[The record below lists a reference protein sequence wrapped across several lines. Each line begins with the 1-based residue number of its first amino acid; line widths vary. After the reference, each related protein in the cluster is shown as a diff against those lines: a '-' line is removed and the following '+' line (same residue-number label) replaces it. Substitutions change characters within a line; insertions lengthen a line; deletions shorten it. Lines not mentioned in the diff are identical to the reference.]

1 LPVKT
6 NQKNIHSYAHLRR
19 PEWLKV
25 RLSSGQNFSDVRHLV
40 SHQNLHTVCE
50 SARCPNIGECWSR
63 RTATFMILGN
73 VCTRSCTF
81 CNIQVSKPTF
91 YDLDEPRRV
100 AEAVKNLNLN
110 HAVITSVA
118 RDDLKDG
125 GSFIFA
131 ETIRQIRAIHPECR
145 IEVLIPD
152 FKGNTANLDT
162 VLEAKPDILNHN
174 LETVERLQ
182 KALRVQATYQ
192 RSLSVLKHA
201 KGRGFVTKSGI
212 MVGVGESKEEIV
224 QTFRDLREIGCDILT
239 VGQYLPPTKAHYPLD
254 RFYHPDEFKELKA
267 IALQLGF
274 RHVES
279 GPMVRSSYHADEQS
293 QSL

>member
-1 LPVKT
+1 MPVKT
-6 NQKNIHSYAHLRR
+6 NQKNIHRNAHIRR

-25 RLSSGQNFSDVRHLV
+25 RLSSDQNFSDVRNLV
-40 SHQNLHTVCE
+40 SHQKLHTVCE

-131 ETIRQIRAIHPECR
+131 ETIRQIRTIHPGCR
-145 IEVLIPD
+145 VEVLIPD
-152 FKGNTANLDT
+152 FKGNTTNLDS

-201 KGRGFVTKSGI
+201 KGGGFVTKSGI

-224 QTFRDLREIGCDILT
+224 QTFRDLREIGCNILT

-267 IALQLGF
+267 IAIQLGF
-274 RHVES
+274 KHVES

-293 QSL
+293 HSL